1 MDGYNLAQW
10 CVCARTFVGFV
21 ILFRVCLAR
30 VAFCASLTLCNA
42 LPGQTGARFNP
53 YEDEHYSKEL
63 PADGHQTLRRE
74 GKRVGLGCAL
84 ATKVTFLENAP
95 QNCVTLPKSARRSGC
110 SLPVL

>member
-30 VAFCASLTLCNA
+30 VAFCASLTLRNA

-63 PADGHQTLRRE
+63 PADGHQTNQWPFVNRLNCIA
-74 GKRVGLGCAL
+74 LGIERLL
-84 ATKVTFLENAP
+84 AAV
-95 QNCVTLPKSARRSGC
+95 R
-110 SLPVL
+110 